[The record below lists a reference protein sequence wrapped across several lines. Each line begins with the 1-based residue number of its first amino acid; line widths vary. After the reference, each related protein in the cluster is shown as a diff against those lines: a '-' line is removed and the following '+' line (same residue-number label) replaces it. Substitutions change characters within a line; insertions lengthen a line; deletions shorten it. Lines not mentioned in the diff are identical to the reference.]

1 MQKILRTYENLVEA
15 YIVDIKA
22 MRLKV
27 NIYLYI
33 YIPPMKNLRIKFLK
47 IIIIQQP
54 QKTLNT

>member
-1 MQKILRTYENLVEA
+1 MQKILWTYENLVEA

-22 MRLKV
+22 MRVKV
-27 NIYLYI
+27 LYV